1 MKRLRLI
8 FAVILCFP
16 ILPSY
21 ALINANI
28 NSYKIEEFIEAFN
41 QCIENKDF
49 NTYKKAFSSD
59 LENIEVARLEN
70 FFNEFSMSS
79 VSVESISINKQD
91 PYRPRVYLTLLFQNS
106 YSLIL
111 DTWQLDIVKVGG
123 YWRILNKDTIGQT
136 QILYKLEMPS
146 ERKERVKRVEVKH
159 KDISISFRDPV
170 VFYDNI
176 PEIETCLILIGKGTL
191 EFTPSLHREQH
202 NLELLNNDRSLKS
215 SIDSLYLRFSPGF
228 FKGNIK
234 IVRGAEEAKLVEDSE
249 IDLAR
254 EIFMKNYPRSF
265 TVRSSL
271 THDFFSVLPQ
281 GEEVAFEFKDKKMGE
296 LTYIFSPFA
305 FEEINLYQWKN
316 EKIICLYSP
325 PMEGEGK
332 RLFVSFGQKC
342 DVKDYQLDVHYNPR
356 DNHFSGMAR
365 ITFESKVGR
374 LSSIKLILNPELK
387 ILRINDKGQN
397 RLFFSQD
404 DFRKTVYVYLLD
416 QLASGELGEIDI
428 YYRGKLPPLK
438 GASDTSEAL
447 QSESK
452 IEFVETEDKFY
463 LYSRTSYWYP
473 APSEEDY
480 FTARLKLVLP
490 FGYSAVSNGRLV
502 NDFNMK
508 RTDDAEGIDE
518 NDRSVY
524 IFEIKNQIKY
534 LSFITGRLE
543 KEGEHRESIPIDYY
557 RGPRTQAYTGHIFKT
572 AEEVVDFYQ
581 RRFGPYPF
589 DKLSIVRNVGMNKGG
604 LSPPALVVINDLP
617 RMSGVS
623 SRRMTRSPVDLS
635 RWDEY
640 FLAHEIAHQWWG
652 QGVSWE
658 SYHDQWISEGLAQFS
673 ASLFLREKYGEDS
686 FGDILKKYSTWTK
699 KKSEWGSIMMGSRIS
714 HLDFEAYQSII
725 YNKTAL
731 VLNMLKDMLGD
742 EMFYLGMQRFFLRNK
757 YSAAN
762 TKSFIN
768 IFNELA
774 ENDLDDFFD
783 GWFRSYRL
791 PDVKVMYSVEKNSTG
806 FLLRLNVIQDD
817 RFFMFPLWLEW
828 KENGNRV
835 KKKILADK
843 KVVSF
848 EFKMKHKPKKIR
860 INPYDAVPG
869 WFHIQK
875 S

>member
-1 MKRLRLI
+1 MKKLPLI
-8 FAVILCFP
+8 VAVILCLRV
-16 ILPSY
+16 IPSY
-21 ALINANI
+21 ALANADI
-28 NSYKIEEFIEAFN
+28 NSYKIEEFIEAFK
-41 QCIENKDF
+41 QSIETKDLA
-49 NTYKKAFSSD
+49 TYKEAFSSD

-91 PYRPRVYLTLLFQNS
+91 SYRARIYLTLLFQNS

-111 DTWQLDIVKVGG
+111 DTWQLDVVKVDG
-123 YWRILNKDTIGQT
+123 YWRILNKETIGQT
-136 QILYKLEMPS
+136 QTLYKLNIPS
-146 ERKERVKRVEVKH
+146 ERIERVRRVEIRH
-159 KDISISFRDPV
+159 KDIFISFRDPV

-176 PEIETCLILIGKGTL
+176 PEIETCLILIGKGL
-191 EFTPSLHREQH
+191 IEFTPSLPREQH
-202 NLELLNNDRSLKS
+202 NLELFHNDKTLKS
-215 SIDSLYLRFSPGF
+215 SIDSIYLRFSPTF
-228 FKGNIK
+228 FNDNVTI
-234 IVRGAEEAKLVEDSE
+234 IRGAEEARLVEDSE
-249 IDLAR
+249 MNLAR

-271 THDFFSVLPQ
+271 THDFFSILPQ
-281 GEEVAFEFKDKKMGE
+281 DEEAAFEFRVNKMGE

-332 RLFVSFGQKC
+332 RLFVSFGQKF
-342 DVKDYQLDVHYNPR
+342 DVKEYQLDVNYNPR
-356 DNHFSGMAR
+356 ENHFSAMAKV
-365 ITFESKVGR
+365 TFESKVGR
-374 LSSIKLILNPELK
+374 LSSIKLILNPALK

-416 QLASGELGEIDI
+416 QLATGEQGEIDI

-438 GASDTSEAL
+438 GAYDTSEAL
-447 QSESK
+447 QRESK
-452 IEFVETEDKFY
+452 IEFIETEDKVF
-463 LYSRTSYWYP
+463 LYSRTSSWYP

-490 FGYSAVSNGRLV
+490 YGYSAVSNGRLV
-502 NDFNMK
+502 DDFNMK
-508 RTDDAEGIDE
+508 RMGDAEGIDE
-518 NDRSVY
+518 NDHSVY
-524 IFEIKNQIKY
+524 IFEIKNQVKY

-543 KEGEHRESIPIDYY
+543 KEGELKDPIPIDYY
-557 RGPRTQAYTGHIFKT
+557 RGPRTQAYTGRIFKT
-572 AEEVVDFYQ
+572 AGEVIDFYQ
-581 RRFGPYPF
+581 SRFGPYPF
-589 DKLSIVRNVGMNKGG
+589 DKLSIVRNVGVSKGG
-604 LSPPALVVINDLP
+604 HSPPALVVINDLP

-673 ASLFLREKYGEDS
+673 ASLFLREKYGEDD

-699 KKSEWGSIMMGSRIS
+699 KKSEWGSILMGSRIS
-714 HLDFEAYQSII
+714 HLDFEAYQSVI

-731 VLNMLKDMLGD
+731 VLNMLRDILGN

-762 TKSFIN
+762 THSFIN

-774 ENDLDDFFD
+774 ENDLDDFFR
-783 GWFRSYRL
+783 GWFRSYHL
-791 PDVKVMYSVEKNSTG
+791 PDVKVVYSVEKDSNG
-806 FLLRLNVIQDD
+806 FLIRVNVIQDE
-817 RFFMFPLWLEW
+817 RYFMFPLWLEW

-835 KKKILADK
+835 RKKILADK

-848 EFKMKHKPKKIR
+848 EFKTKHKPKKIR
-860 INPYDAVPG
+860 INPDDAVPG

>member
-8 FAVILCFP
+8 FAVVLCLRIF
-16 ILPSY
+16 PSY
-21 ALINANI
+21 ALSNADI
-28 NSYKIEEFIEAFN
+28 NSYKIEEFIEAFKKS
-41 QCIENKDF
+41 IEKKDF
-49 NTYKKAFSSD
+49 NTYKEAFSSD
-59 LENIEVARLEN
+59 LENMEAAQLEN
-70 FFNEFSMSS
+70 FFIEFSMSS
-79 VSVESISINKQD
+79 VLVESISINKQD
-91 PYRPRVYLTLLFQNS
+91 SFQPRVYLTLLFQNS

-111 DTWQLDIVKVGG
+111 DTWQLDIIRVDG
-123 YWRILNKDTIGQT
+123 YWRILNKDSIGQT
-136 QILYKLEMPS
+136 QTLYKLEIPS
-146 ERKERVKRVEVKH
+146 GRSERVKRVEVKH
-159 KDISISFRDPV
+159 KDISITFRDPI

-176 PEIETCLILIGKGTL
+176 PGIETGLILIGKGHL
-191 EFTPSLHREQH
+191 EFTPSLPREQH
-202 NLELLNNDRSLKS
+202 NLELLNNDRSLRS
-215 SIDSLYLRFSPGF
+215 SIDSIYLRFSPSF
-228 FKGNIK
+228 FKENIK
-234 IVRGAEEAKLVEDSE
+234 IVRGAEEPKPIERPE
-249 IDLAR
+249 IDLASD
-254 EIFMKNYPRSF
+254 IFRKNYPRSF

-271 THDFFSVLPQ
+271 THDFFSILPQ
-281 GEEVAFEFKDKKMGE
+281 GEEAAFEFRVNKMGE

-305 FEEINLYQWKN
+305 FEEINLYQWKK

-325 PMEGEGK
+325 PIEGEGK
-332 RLFVSFGQKC
+332 RLFVSFGQQC
-342 DVKDYQLDVHYNPR
+342 DVKDYQLDVNYNPR

-365 ITFESKVGR
+365 ITFESKVRR
-374 LSSIKLILNPELK
+374 LSSIKLILNPALK
-387 ILRINDKGQN
+387 ILRINDKEQN

-404 DFRKTVYVYLLD
+404 DFRKTIYVYLLD

-428 YYRGKLPPLK
+428 YYRGKLPPLE

-447 QSESK
+447 QRESK

-490 FGYSAVSNGRLV
+490 YGYSAVSNGRLV

-508 RTDDAEGIDE
+508 RTDGTEGMDE
-518 NDRSVY
+518 NDHSVF
-524 IFEIKNQIKY
+524 IFEVKNYIKY
-534 LSFITGRLE
+534 LSFITGKLE
-543 KEGEHRESIPIDYY
+543 KEGEHSESIPIDYY
-557 RGPRTQAYTGHIFKT
+557 RGPRTQAYTGRIFKT
-572 AEEVVDFYQ
+572 AEEVIDFYQ
-581 RRFGPYPF
+581 SRFGPYPF
-589 DKLSIVRNVGMNKGG
+589 DKLSIVRNVGVNKGG
-604 LSPPALVVINDLP
+604 QSPPALVVINDLP

-673 ASLFLREKYGEDS
+673 ASLFLREKYGDDD

-762 TKSFIN
+762 TRSFIN

-774 ENDLDDFFD
+774 ENDLDDFFI
-783 GWFRSYRL
+783 GWFESYHL
-791 PDVKVMYSVEKNSTG
+791 PDAKVLYSLEKNSSC
-806 FLLRLNVIQDD
+806 FLLRLNVIQDN

-835 KKKILADK
+835 RKKILVDK

-848 EFKMKHKPKKIR
+848 EFQTKHKPKKIR
-860 INPYDAVPG
+860 INPDDAVPG
-869 WFHIQK
+869 WFHIRK

>member
-8 FAVILCFP
+8 FAVVLCLQVF
-16 ILPSY
+16 PSY
-21 ALINANI
+21 ALTNADI
-28 NSYKIEEFIEAFN
+28 NSYKIEEFIEAFK
-41 QCIENKDF
+41 QSIENKDF
-49 NTYKKAFSSD
+49 DAYKEAFSSERED
-59 LENIEVARLEN
+59 IEVARLEN
-70 FFNEFSMSS
+70 FFEDFSMSS
-79 VSVESISINKQD
+79 VSIKSVSINKQD
-91 PYRPRVYLTLLFQNS
+91 SYQPRVYLTLLFQNS

-111 DTWQLDIVKVGG
+111 DTWQLDIVKVEGS
-123 YWRILNKDTIGQT
+123 WRILNKDTIGQT
-136 QILYKLEMPS
+136 QTLYKLKIPS
-146 ERKERVKRVEVKH
+146 ERIERVKRVEIKH
-159 KDISISFRDPV
+159 KDISITFKEPI

-176 PEIETCLILIGKGTL
+176 PEIETGLILIGKGHL
-191 EFTPSLHREQH
+191 EFTPSLPREQH
-202 NLELLNNDRSLKS
+202 NLELLYNERALKS
-215 SIDSLYLRFSPGF
+215 SIDSIYLRFSPGF
-228 FKGNIK
+228 FKKNIK
-234 IVRGAEEAKLVEDSE
+234 IVRGSEEPNGIEESE
-249 IDLAR
+249 IDLAH

-271 THDFFSVLPQ
+271 THDFFSILPQ
-281 GEEVAFEFKDKKMGE
+281 GEEAAFEFRVNKMGE

-316 EKIICLYSP
+316 GKIICLYSP
-325 PMEGEGK
+325 PMEEEGK

-342 DVKDYQLDVHYNPR
+342 DVKNYQLDVSYNPSE
-356 DNHFSGMAR
+356 NLFSGMAR
-365 ITFESKVGR
+365 IKFESKVRR
-374 LSSIKLILNPELK
+374 LSSIKLILNPALT
-387 ILRINDKGQN
+387 ILRINDKEQN
-397 RLFFSQD
+397 RLVFSQD
-404 DFRKTVYVYLLD
+404 DFRKTVYVYLLN

-428 YYRGKLPPLK
+428 YYRGKVPPLK
-438 GASDTSEAL
+438 GASDTAEAL
-447 QSESK
+447 QRESK

-473 APSEEDY
+473 APAEEDY

-490 FGYSAVSNGRLV
+490 YGYSAVSNGRMV
-502 NDFNMK
+502 NDFSIK
-508 RTDDAEGIDE
+508 GTDARKGIDE
-518 NDRSVY
+518 NAHSVY
-524 IFEIKNQIKY
+524 IFEIMNQIKY
-534 LSFITGRLE
+534 LSFITGKLE
-543 KEGEHRESIPIDYY
+543 KEGERNGSIPIDYY
-557 RGPRTQAYTGHIFKT
+557 RGPRTQAYTGRIFKT
-572 AEEVVDFYQ
+572 AEEVIDFYQ
-581 RRFGPYPF
+581 SRFGPYPF
-589 DKLSIVRNVGMNKGG
+589 DKLSIVRNVGKNKGG
-604 LSPPALVVINDLP
+604 QSPPALVIINDLP

-673 ASLFLREKYGEDS
+673 ASLFLREKYGEEN

-699 KKSEWGSIMMGSRIS
+699 KMSKWGSIMMGSRIS

-731 VLNMLKDMLGD
+731 VLNMLKDMFGD
-742 EMFYLGMQRFFLRNK
+742 EMFYLGLQRFFLRNK

-774 ENDLDDFFD
+774 ENDLDDFFH
-783 GWFRSYRL
+783 GWFESYHL
-791 PDVKVMYSVEKNSTG
+791 PDAKVVYSVEKNSNG
-806 FLLRLNVIQDD
+806 FILRLNVIQED

-835 KKKILADK
+835 RKKILVDK

-848 EFKMKHKPKKIR
+848 EFQMEHKPKKIS
-860 INPYDAVPG
+860 INPDDAVPG